1 MRTVRGETC
10 PIPADPV
17 LAEAATAFNDA
28 GAWVQ
33 VVDRDW
39 RLVYMTDDIRLSNG
53 RLEELVPLPLG
64 ERYFSAE
71 ALDVMLGWSGGMWS
85 IDGFR
90 ALFGGVGSWA
100 VSDAAGGAEEVL
112 EYLDPRLADLLGGS
126 PDRVTAQSF
135 VVPTPYNVGGAAVE
149 VATTTLR
156 LRREDGR
163 IAGTAILSKPAVGM
177 SVLGTMAG
185 AGDLRHFV
193 RVQRVAKPAR
203 RSAAILFGDLEGSSP
218 LSRRLSAAG
227 YFRFGRR
234 LVRAADRIVIDA
246 GGVVGRHAGDGVVA
260 YFLTQDAASESAA
273 VRACVEAMRA
283 LREAAGDI
291 AVRSDLDPAD
301 VVIRFGLHW
310 GATLHVGQIITVARA
325 EVNAL
330 GDEVNE
336 AARIEACA
344 TGGRAL
350 ASKTLVERLDSED
363 ASALGIDLER
373 IGYTALADLPTATEK
388 ARRDAP
394 SIAVCDL

>member
-1 MRTVRGETC
+1 MRIVRGETC
-10 PIPADPV
+10 PLPTDPV
-17 LAEAATAFNDA
+17 LAEAATAFNEA
-28 GAWVQ
+28 GAWAQ
-33 VVDRDW
+33 VVDHEW

-53 RLEELVPLPLG
+53 RLQELVPLPVG
-64 ERYFSAE
+64 ARYFSAE

-85 IDGFR
+85 IDAFRTAFR
-90 ALFGGVGSWA
+90 AVAGWAVADAPGGV
-100 VSDAAGGAEEVL
+100 EEVRG
-112 EYLDPRLADLLGGS
+112 YLDPRLEDFAEGS
-126 PDRVTAQSF
+126 IDYSTAQTYA
-135 VVPTPYNVGGAAVE
+135 VPVQYNAGGVAVM
-149 VATTTLR
+149 VSMTALR
-156 LRREDGR
+156 LRGADGR
-163 IAGTAILSKPAVGM
+163 IAGTAFIAKPAAGM

-193 RVQRVAKPAR
+193 RVQRVARPAR

-218 LSRRLSAAG
+218 LSRRLSAGG

-234 LVRAADRIVIDA
+234 LVRSADQIVIEA

-260 YFLTQDAASESAA
+260 YFLTQDAGSESAA
-273 VRACVEAMRA
+273 ARACIQAMQA

-301 VVIRFGLHW
+301 VVMRFGLHW

-350 ASKTLVERLDSED
+350 ASKALVERLDQLD
-363 ASALGIDLER
+363 ADALGIELER
-373 IGYTALADLPTATEK
+373 VSYVALADLPTATEK

-394 SIAVCDL
+394 SIAVCDV